1 MILSEKDGELFYE
14 LWLPL
19 LDYCNQNYGGKKNVK
34 KMSEEKELDPQ
45 EVKVAADMVWEDVSI
60 IDEYLKCHKDMP
72 DEHQKIISGWKRCVT
87 DHFIIERHLKKG
99 SVFISMSNENVYL
112 VGGIISSIEEMFYPY
127 RMPMIVEATLLP
139 FRDQIIT
146 DGLIVPYSNFLID
159 GNMARD
165 YKEIYMEAKLEKQII
180 KTL

>member
-1 MILSEKDGELFYE
+1 MY
-14 LWLPL
+14 
-19 LDYCNQNYGGKKNVK
+19 
-34 KMSEEKELDPQ
+34 
-45 EVKVAADMVWEDVSI
+45 
-60 IDEYLKCHKDMP
+60 
-72 DEHQKIISGWKRCVT
+72 EHQEIISGWKRCVT

-112 VGGIISSIEEMFYPY
+112 VGGIISSKEEMFCPY
-127 RMPMIVEATLLP
+127 RMPMIVEATRLP

-146 DGLIVPYSNFLID
+146 DGLIIPYSNFLID

-180 KTL
+180 KSL

>member
-1 MILSEKDGELFYE
+1 MVLSEKDGELFYE

-19 LDYCNQNYGGKKNVK
+19 LDYCNQNYGRKKNVK
-34 KMSEEKELDPQ
+34 KMSEEKELNPQ
-45 EVKVAADMVWEDVSI
+45 EVKAAADMVWENVSI

-87 DHFIIERHLKKG
+87 DHFIIERYLKKG

-146 DGLIVPYSNFLID
+146 DGLIVPYSNFLI
-159 GNMARD
+159 GGTMARD

>member
-1 MILSEKDGELFYE
+1 
-14 LWLPL
+14 
-19 LDYCNQNYGGKKNVK
+19 
-34 KMSEEKELDPQ
+34 
-45 EVKVAADMVWEDVSI
+45 
-60 IDEYLKCHKDMP
+60 
-72 DEHQKIISGWKRCVT
+72 
-87 DHFIIERHLKKG
+87 
-99 SVFISMSNENVYL
+99 
-112 VGGIISSIEEMFYPY
+112 
-127 RMPMIVEATLLP
+127 MIVEATLLP